1 MPTLCTA
8 EENISKGDAVCV
20 TSFDTP
26 NKRSSVKR
34 ATRSQLLSS
43 KTVFGIAE
51 DDTIGGSV
59 SVLVAGEVAEHKIT
73 NLGAGDPQIVVTD
86 ITNPDPD
93 SKHQCRLKRIAM
105 PTPTPEGFVV
115 GTCDENGNL
124 VIQPRHSSY
133 ETGFSKAH
141 NVRAYG
147 AVPDWNGKTGTDN
160 LAAFNKAILAATND
174 FLASVEPVKTPVKV
188 IADGWFYLSNTLH
201 IPRGIIL
208 EGIGNGD
215 PGHSPGTMLVFP
227 ANVTGIRIH
236 SVYDNDIPVEWLPP
250 VGVVGLISQIRNL
263 TVFCKQDRGE
273 PPFKDKD
280 AVAIPP
286 NNFTGHGIHSSIVC
300 AIKDVTV
307 SNFAEDG
314 IFITADDPTD
324 RDNPI
329 KAPKYPG
336 NAAGTHIIN
345 TSSNQ
350 NGAHGF
356 HFLGVNAN
364 VCLIEMCYADINW
377 GNGFR
382 DESGIGN
389 TYVACYCQG
398 NLGEPGGYSEDSQNH
413 DFHVA
418 NDYVN
423 QSVFLGC
430 YSEASID
437 HIYAP
442 AGAIGGLLSQGTF
455 AKNSNGFALTSGG
468 VATIGPLITEYKHDP
483 DGPRVEIGD
492 CTENKRAL
500 SFIARKSGL
509 PVDFLYLFYQH
520 TLREPFHDW
529 WEWQS
534 SGAYRPIMR
543 FPTVQSGTRHPAPWM
558 PNGLFIGRDD
568 IANNPIHMTAAPSPP
583 TKQYDG
589 VSAQEYEVGDIIWN
603 SEPSAGEPIGQ
614 VCIRRGFPDTSD
626 PPTFSPFGEVT
637 NVGKST
643 LVTSD
648 ILLTIKD
655 RYVTVTETKAIPVT
669 KILTLPLSPVD
680 GQTHSI
686 KSQAGTLT
694 RAGTSTRVKAID
706 SLLIDGQTFVNL
718 SPGEYSTFRYSA
730 AAGEWEQR

>member
-8 EENISKGDAVCV
+8 GETVSKGDAVCV
-20 TSFDTP
+20 TSFDATKERP
-26 NKRSSVKR
+26 LVKR
-34 ATRSQLLSS
+34 ATRSELLSS
-43 KTVFGIAE
+43 KTVFGVAE
-51 DDTIGGSV
+51 NDATGDSV

-73 NLGAGDPQIVVTD
+73 NLGAGGSQIVVTD
-86 ITNPDPD
+86 ISNPDPD
-93 SKHQCRLKRIAM
+93 PKHQCRLKRIAL

-133 ETGFSKAH
+133 ETGFSKVH

-147 AVPDWNGKTGTDN
+147 AVPDWDGTTGTDN

-174 FLASVEPVKTPVKV
+174 YLTSANFVKILAE
-188 IADGWFYLSNTLH
+188 GLFYLSDTLH

-215 PGHSPGTMLVFP
+215 PTHNPGTMLVFP
-227 ANVTGIRIH
+227 ADVTGIRIH
-236 SVYDNDIPVEWLPP
+236 SVYDQDIPAEWLPP
-250 VGVVGLISQIRNL
+250 VGVAGAISQIRSL

-273 PPFKDKD
+273 PPFKDKE
-280 AVAIPP
+280 APAIPS
-286 NNFTGHGIHSSIVC
+286 NGFTGHGIHSNIVC
-300 AIKDVTV
+300 TIKDVTV
-307 SNFAEDG
+307 SNFAENG
-314 IFITADDPTD
+314 IFIASEGP
-324 RDNPI
+324 PI
-329 KAPKYPG
+329 DINNPKYPG
-336 NAAGTHIIN
+336 NAGGTHIIN

-356 HFLGVNAN
+356 HFQGINSN
-364 VCLIEMCYADINW
+364 VSLIEMCYADINW

-382 DESGIGN
+382 DEGGSGN

-398 NLGEPGGYSEDSQNH
+398 NLGEPRGYSEDSQNH
-413 DFHVA
+413 DFYVA
-418 NDYVN
+418 HDYVN

-455 AKNSNGFALTSGG
+455 AKDSNGFALTSGG

-492 CTENKRAL
+492 CSENKRAL

-543 FPTVQSGTRHPAPWM
+543 FPTAQSEIRHPAPWM

-603 SEPSAGEPIGQ
+603 SEPSPGEPIGQ
-614 VCIRRGFPDTSD
+614 VCINRGTPETSNS
-626 PPTFSPFGEVT
+626 PTFSPFGEVT
-637 NVGKST
+637 NVGRST
-643 LVTSD
+643 SYASNTQ
-648 ILLTIKD
+648 LTVKD
-655 RYVTVTETKAIPVT
+655 RYVTVIETEAISVT
-669 KILTLPLSPVD
+669 KTLTLSASPVD

-694 RAGTSTRVKAID
+694 RTGVNTRVETVD
-706 SLLIDGQTFVNL
+706 GLLIDGQTFVNL
-718 SPGEYSTFRYSA
+718 SSGEYGTFRYSA